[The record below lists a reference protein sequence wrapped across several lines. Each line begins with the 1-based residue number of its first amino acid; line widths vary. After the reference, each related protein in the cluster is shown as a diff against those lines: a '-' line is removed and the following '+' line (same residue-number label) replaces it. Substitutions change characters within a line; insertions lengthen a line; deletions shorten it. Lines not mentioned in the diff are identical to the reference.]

1 MTAVVPTVVKEGDM
15 VRLTCSTACPGY
27 LIENPVWS
35 RDGEAVASPT
45 FQARLEDAGSYQCAV
60 EPLRSNAVALDVQYL
75 PRNTTVQVE
84 PPGEVSR
91 GSSVNLTCSSVAN
104 PPVHSYTWWWYSGT
118 TPPTVRSMLV
128 QVGTGQVLHRPSL
141 EASQRGRYLC
151 QARNPLGEHNAS
163 ALLQM
168 EETTLGKTFVFG
180 LSGGGVS
187 LCDARDCAGLP
198 LVTVSQRDELK
209 SCKLLERV
217 AVLGLSGKSSL
228 TNPNEADPMYA
239 NIPNRS
245 LTPSPGLYDIHSHDS
260 AQAHDSQEGEIAY
273 STIGN
278 FRETRPVKH
287 RDSNVNLKE
296 QPFESPEAGEAGGQ
310 HVIYSTVAEAT

>member
-1 MTAVVPTVVKEGDM
+1 
-15 VRLTCSTACPGY
+15 
-27 LIENPVWS
+27 
-35 RDGEAVASPT
+35 
-45 FQARLEDAGSYQCAV
+45 
-60 EPLRSNAVALDVQYL
+60 
-75 PRNTTVQVE
+75 
-84 PPGEVSR
+84 
-91 GSSVNLTCSSVAN
+91 
-104 PPVHSYTWWWYSGT
+104 
-118 TPPTVRSMLV
+118 MLV

-180 LSGGGVS
+180 LSGGGV
-187 LCDARDCAGLP
+187 
-198 LVTVSQRDELK
+198 TVFATLGI
-209 SCKLLERV
+209 
-217 AVLGLSGKSSL
+217 VL
-228 TNPNEADPMYA
+228 
-239 NIPNRS
+239 
-245 LTPSPGLYDIHSHDS
+245 
-260 AQAHDSQEGEIAY
+260 AHDSQEGEIAY

-310 HVIYSTVAEAT
+310 HVTYSTV